1 MLTLNS
7 RLSTQAQALIESDPA
22 EIIDSADR
30 ADHALLLLVSYVAFA
45 TLVLAVVSAL
55 LA

>member
-1 MLTLNS
+1 MLILNA
-7 RLSTQAQALIESDPA
+7 TWTAPAQALHESDSTDMMEGA
-22 EIIDSADR
+22 NR
-30 ADHALLLLVSYVAFA
+30 ADHALLLMVSYVAFA